1 MRRRIVAAV
10 SAAAA
15 GLALA
20 VVPASGAFASDARND
35 YSCSNWDGYRYY
47 CDDGYYGSYGDY
59 GNYYYGDS
67 GYYGYDHGRGDSNN
81 NGFFVDGFRR

>member
-20 VVPASGAFASDARND
+20 VVPASGAFAGDARND

-47 CDDGYYGSYGDY
+47 CDDGYYGYYGDY
-59 GNYYYGDS
+59 GNYYGDS
-67 GYYGYDHGRGDSNN
+67 GYDRGHDN
-81 NGFFVDGFRR
+81 NGFFNNGFFFDDGFRR